1 MPSTFRC
8 SIVTPSQAV
17 LSADATYVSFEAW
30 DGQRG
35 VLDQTSPF
43 LTQLAVGTV
52 RVDLAAGGSK
62 TFVIDSG
69 FAQMRG
75 SALTILTDYAV
86 DADSVELSPSERE
99 LTEARTKVVEPGNVD
114 AEARER
120 LERAQ
125 RLAATKVRV
134 AHR

>member
-1 MPSTFRC
+1 MPASFRC
-8 SIVTPSQAV
+8 SIVTPSQSV
-17 LSADATYVSFEAW
+17 LNTDASYVSYEAW

-35 VLDQTSPF
+35 VLDGSSAS

-52 RVDLAAGGSK
+52 RVDLAAGGTK
-62 TFVIDSG
+62 TYVIDSG

-75 SALTILTDYAV
+75 NALTILTDVAV
-86 DADSVELSPSERE
+86 DSAEINAAAAERE
-99 LTEARTKVVEPGNVD
+99 YADARARVVEPGNV
-114 AEARER
+114 APEARAR

-134 AHR
+134 ARG